1 MTEQIRVA
9 VHGASGRMG
18 LAVMRVAVAGSR
30 VQLVAA
36 LVRAGSVQAD
46 AAVSGLH
53 GSVAESLRFAESLNV
68 ATDVL
73 IDFSAASAFDRA
85 LAIALEHKIALVSG
99 TTGLSETQH
108 KTLRAAAR
116 EIPILWASNFSL
128 GIVMLTRLARDA
140 AKALADW
147 DCEISE
153 AHHRHKQDA
162 PSGTALSIGDAI
174 AKARDG
180 TLDDSAIYAR
190 TAKSGARKA
199 GEIGFS
205 VVRGGD
211 IVGEHTVFLI
221 GDGERIELTHRAQ
234 SRDIFA
240 AGAVRAAAWLARRE
254 RGFYSIENVLGFND
268 GVS

>member
-1 MTEQIRVA
+1 MIDPIRVA
-9 VHGASGRMG
+9 VFGASGRMG
-18 LAVMRVAVAGSR
+18 AALMRATVATPR

-46 AAVSGLH
+46 AVVSSLH
-53 GSVAESLRFAESLNV
+53 GGAAESMCFSESLS
-68 ATDVL
+68 AAADVL
-73 IDFSAASAFDRA
+73 IDFSAASAFDQA

-99 TTGLSETQH
+99 TTGLSETQYQ
-108 KTLRAAAR
+108 TLHAAAR

-128 GIVMLTRLARDA
+128 GIAMLTRLARDA

-174 AKARDG
+174 AKARAS

-221 GDGERIELTHRAQ
+221 GEGERIELTHRAQ

-240 AGAVRAAAWLARRE
+240 AGAVRAAAWLAGRTP
-254 RGFYSIENVLGFND
+254 GVYTIENVLGLSD
-268 GVS
+268 